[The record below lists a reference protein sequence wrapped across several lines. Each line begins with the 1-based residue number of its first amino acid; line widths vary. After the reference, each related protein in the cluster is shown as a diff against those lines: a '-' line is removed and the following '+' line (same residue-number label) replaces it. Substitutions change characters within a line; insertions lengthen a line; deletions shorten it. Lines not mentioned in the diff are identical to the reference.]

1 MVKWN
6 VIAELWKKRKIPPVE
21 ILKSDYINNFLRP
34 EDRDSLMET
43 GDLLHRKLYE
53 RGIDVALLA
62 VGSSTFSEYHW
73 EVREQLT
80 GIGRFLGKRGERRY
94 ADIDIRVIVERTS
107 PALTQ
112 FDERN
117 NRGLYGKVRDET
129 RGVLSSHGYTVNDHR
144 TVQNLREDR
153 RSEDSARNRRM
164 YGIELFSLTTT
175 LRSCT
180 PLDVIIREQQFPVQ
194 KELEKE
200 RSFYASTNA
209 DPKIGYVMNP
219 FSVLYPSR
227 AMSK

>member
-6 VIAELWKKRKIPPVE
+6 VIAELWKKREIPPVE

-43 GDLLHRKLYE
+43 GHLLHRELYE
-53 RGIDVALLA
+53 RGIDAALLA

-73 EVREQLT
+73 EVRERLT
-80 GIGRFLGKRGERRY
+80 GIGRFLGKRGERKY

-129 RGVLSSHGYTVNDHR
+129 RGVLSSSGYTVNDHR
-144 TVQNLREDR
+144 TVQELREDR
-153 RSEDSARNRRM
+153 RSEDRARRRRL

-175 LRSCT
+175 LRSDT
-180 PLDVIIREQQFPVQ
+180 QLDLIIKEQTFPIRE
-194 KELEKE
+194 ELKRE
-200 RSFYASTNA
+200 RETYYSLNSDN
-209 DPKIGYVMNP
+209 IGVWSP
-219 FSVLYPSR
+219 FSILYPSR